1 MQPNKVG
8 AIASYV
14 LTVQFLLTL
23 LWIVVSWPAAG
34 ISGLADA
41 MAQYFRARI
50 SESLPFAVMNLY
62 NVSFAVSALI
72 LALRL
77 RRLFAEFP
85 YRIDFAFFS
94 IVIAGALYVASGV
107 VPLVAAPDL
116 AKVGDESALNA
127 LQGIGAGLLL
137 GGTMASGLGVAV
149 FAWVGFNSGR
159 LPMLLCSVMLVAG
172 LIETAEW
179 ASPAILVLD
188 PLLGSFWSLWLGRLL
203 WMNRVKDRNE
213 QANT

>member
-1 MQPNKVG
+1 MQPNRVG

-34 ISGLADA
+34 LPGLADA
-41 MAQYFRARI
+41 MARYFRAHI
-50 SESLPFAVMNLY
+50 SEPLPFAFMNLY
-62 NVSFAVSALI
+62 NVSFAVSALT

-77 RRLFAEFP
+77 RALFHAFP

-94 IVIAGALYVASGV
+94 IVMAAALYIASGV

-116 AKVGDESALNA
+116 AKAGDESALNA

-137 GGTMASGLGVAV
+137 GGTMASGFGVAV
-149 FAWVGFNSGR
+149 FGWVGFSSGR
-159 LPMLLCSVMLVAG
+159 LPVLLCSLMVVAG
-172 LIETAEW
+172 LIETVEW
-179 ASPAILVLD
+179 AAPVILVLD
-188 PLLGSFWSLWLGRLL
+188 PLLGSFWSIWLGSLL
-203 WMNRVKDRNE
+203 WMNRVKD
-213 QANT
+213 